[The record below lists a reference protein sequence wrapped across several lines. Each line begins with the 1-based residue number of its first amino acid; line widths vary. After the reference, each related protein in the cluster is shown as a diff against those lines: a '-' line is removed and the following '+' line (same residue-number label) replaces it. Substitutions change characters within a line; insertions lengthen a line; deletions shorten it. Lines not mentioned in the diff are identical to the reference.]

1 MKRTKRKVTIAL
13 EKTNE
18 VMEQKFNIRKKT
30 EIDFQKEDLVW
41 VDKSHYNDRCP
52 LKKLLF
58 KRVGSFPII
67 QKVGD
72 MAYKLKIPNTWR
84 NIHPVINR
92 LALKPYFRPTFEQQ
106 VEKSNTILTPS
117 SEQKRIQ
124 EVEKILNS

>member
-1 MKRTKRKVTIAL
+1 
-13 EKTNE
+13 
-18 VMEQKFNIRKKT
+18 
-30 EIDFQKEDLVW
+30 
-41 VDKSHYNDRCP
+41 
-52 LKKLLF
+52 
-58 KRVGSFPII
+58 
-67 QKVGD
+67 

-117 SEQKRIQ
+117 SGQKRIQ